1 MEKLKTQ
8 ETIINNFIKVFEKL
22 KKYMD
27 KDEYNEKNI
36 IDTLSKDLKEL
47 KIMVLNQRKIH
58 IPQVQENQQY

>member
-8 ETIINNFIKVFEKL
+8 ETIINNFIKVFEEL

-27 KDEYNEKNI
+27 KDESNEKNI
-36 IDTLSKDLKEL
+36 IETLSKVLGEL